1 MLSLEECL
9 DFSELE
15 YEEIEAIAEHE
26 HVPLIVAAELGFQ
39 LARTPAGL
47 RNIQTMLEEVA
58 DHAQA
63 CGHMA
68 QAEHYR
74 DTWRHFLRHHPE
86 IRPPS
91 SL

>member
-9 DFSELE
+9 EFSDLE
-15 YEEIEAIAEHE
+15 YDEIEAIAEHE
-26 HVPLIVAAELGFQ
+26 HVPLIVAAEMGFQ
-39 LARTPAGL
+39 MARTTDGL
-47 RNIQTMLEEVA
+47 RGIHTILEEVA

-63 CGHMA
+63 CGHKA

-74 DTWRHFLRHHPE
+74 DACRLFLRHHPE
-86 IRPPS
+86 ISPPS

>member
-1 MLSLEECL
+1 MLSLEECME
-9 DFSELE
+9 FSDLE

-26 HVPLIVAAELGFQ
+26 HVPLIVAAEMGFQ
-39 LARTPAGL
+39 LARTTDGL
-47 RNIQTMLEEVA
+47 RNIQVMLEEVA

-63 CGHMA
+63 CGHKA

-74 DTWRHFLRHHPE
+74 DACQLFLRHHPE
-86 IRPPS
+86 IRSPS

>member
-9 DFSELE
+9 DFSDLE
-15 YEEIEAIAEHE
+15 YDEIEAIAEHE

-39 LARTPAGL
+39 LARTTDGL
-47 RNIQTMLEEVA
+47 RNIHAMIEDVA

-63 CGHMA
+63 CGHTA

-74 DTWRHFLRHHPE
+74 DACRLFLNHHPE